1 MKQTWKPT
9 VAGILCIISG
19 AVGFTA
25 FFVLVLALF
34 ILGRPLSFI
43 PGIPEMVPVLATN
56 LLLFLA
62 IIAIATGALSMVG
75 GIYAAQRKKWGL
87 VLTGSIAAVLAA
99 IPFFGPL
106 PVGIA
111 AILLVAL
118 SKDEFT

>member
-56 LLLFLA
+56 LLLCLC
-62 IIAIATGALSMVG
+62 
-75 GIYAAQRKKWGL
+75 
-87 VLTGSIAAVLAA
+87 
-99 IPFFGPL
+99 
-106 PVGIA
+106 
-111 AILLVAL
+111 LLLHAR
-118 SKDEFT
+118 

>member
-9 VAGILCIISG
+9 VASILCIISG

-87 VLTGSIAAVLAA
+87 VLAGSIAAVLAS
-99 IPFFGPL
+99 IPVF
-106 PVGIA
+106 A
-111 AILLVAL
+111 AGMVR
-118 SKDEFT
+118 

>member
-25 FFVLVLALF
+25 FFVLILALF
-34 ILGRPLSFI
+34 ILGRPLNFI
-43 PGIPEMVPVLATN
+43 PGIPAMVTVLTTN

-62 IIAIATGALSMVG
+62 IIAITTGALSMVG
-75 GIYAAQRKKWGL
+75 GIFAAQRKKWGL
-87 VLTGSIAAVLAA
+87 ALAGSIAAVLAA

-106 PVGIA
+106 PVGII
-111 AILLVAL
+111 AIILVAL
-118 SKDEFT
+118 SKDEFA